1 MRRILVSHYDGL
13 LTRAAVLDDDRLEAF
28 LREADG
34 CTRLIG
40 QIHIGEII
48 RGVPGTKGMFVELG
62 DGAKGYLEQSDVLA
76 APAAGPT
83 PPPFALSKKDSAAVT
98 RPLPPRTRV
107 IVQVKRRPAGGKL
120 LQVTTDISLA
130 GMLVVLRPYRPIR
143 RITKALTGEAERDAL
158 HDTLRAIK
166 PPGKAGVIVRTA
178 GRSAPAAALA
188 AQVATLAAMWER
200 LVRTAWEARGP
211 GLLLA
216 EPPLLERLARD
227 ELGAEETEIV
237 ADSPAAFERLKEAL
251 DAAGGPPR
259 VAVRLHKAALPIFH
273 ACHIEKEIEN
283 LYNRVLPL
291 PSGGTVVIESTDAMV
306 AVDVNSGAA
315 RDEADALRTNLE
327 AADVLFRQLRLRN
340 MGGLV
345 ACNFI
350 GMREERH
357 RGAIEER
364 LRAFASEDPGNVWVG
379 RIDPLGVAVLTRRA
393 EGEPASALGLVKCPR
408 CGGPGTVA
416 DDASAAAGLLD
427 ALRLKGKSRTI
438 TAKVSP
444 RVMAILARS
453 AAFKD
458 IKAEFGRKL
467 VIEALP
473 CEPAAD
479 VEIL

>member
-13 LTRAAVLDDDRLEAF
+13 LTRAAVLDDDRLTAF
-28 LREADG
+28 LREEDG
-34 CTRLIG
+34 CTRLVG
-40 QIHIGEII
+40 QIHLGEII
-48 RGVPGTKGMFVELG
+48 RDVRGTKGMFVELAG
-62 DGAKGYLEQSDVLA
+62 GAKGYIEQSDVLS
-76 APAAGPT
+76 APAAGPR
-83 PPPFALSKKDSAAVT
+83 PPPFALSKNDSAAAA
-98 RPLPPRTRV
+98 RPLPPRTRI

-120 LQVTTDISLA
+120 LQVTTDVSLA

-143 RITKALTGEAERDAL
+143 RITKALKEEAERDAL

-178 GRSAPAAALA
+178 GRNAPAAALA
-188 AQVATLAAMWER
+188 AQVQALAGLWER
-200 LVRTAWEARGP
+200 LVRTAWEMREP

-216 EPPLLERLARD
+216 EPPLLERLVRD
-227 ELGAEETEIV
+227 ELGPEETEIAV
-237 ADSPAAFERLKEAL
+237 DSPAALQRLTEAL
-251 DAAGGPPR
+251 EAAGGPPR
-259 VAVRLHKAALPIFH
+259 AAIRLHKAAPPIFH
-273 ACHIEKEIEN
+273 AFHIEKEIEN
-283 LYNRVLPL
+283 LYNRVLSL
-291 PSGGTVVIESTDAMV
+291 PSGGSVVIESTDAMV

-315 RDEADALRTNLE
+315 RDQADALRTNLE

-340 MGGLV
+340 MGGLI

-350 GMREERH
+350 GMRDERH
-357 RGAIEER
+357 RDAIEER
-364 LRAFASEDPGNVWVG
+364 LQALASEDSGNVWVG

-408 CGGPGTVA
+408 CGGPGAVA
-416 DDASAAAGLLD
+416 DDVSAAAGLLD
-427 ALRLKGKSRTI
+427 ALRLKGRSRTI
-438 TAKVSP
+438 KAKVSA

-467 VIEALP
+467 AIEELP
-473 CEPAAD
+473 CGPAAD